1 MNHPISVILLAA
13 GDSKR
18 FQGNKLLH
26 LVKGRPL
33 FTYAMDLIEALEVDE
48 KIVVTQYEPIAI
60 YARNRGIKVVYNE
73 GNVEIGSS
81 IKKGVEV
88 SSAAHDLLFLTGDT
102 PYLKLTTLE
111 KLIESHKEKDPLI
124 TCSRNKGKYIQPNL
138 FSHKL
143 RRELLSLEG
152 KIGGKQIIQRHSGA
166 IQGVEISDE
175 ECFDI
180 DTRKDSII

>member
-1 MNHPISVILLAA
+1 MNHPISIILLVA

-26 LVKGRPL
+26 PVKGRPL
-33 FTYAMDLIEALEVDE
+33 FTYAMDLIEVLEVEE

-81 IKKGVEV
+81 IKKGVE
-88 SSAAHDLLFLTGDT
+88 AANPIHDLLFLTGDT
-102 PYLKLTTLE
+102 PYLKLATLE
-111 KLIESHKEKDPLI
+111 KLIESHKEKGTFI
-124 TCSRNKGKYIQPNL
+124 TCSKNKSQYIQPSL

-152 KIGGKQIIQRHSGA
+152 KIGGKQIIQRHPGA
-166 IQGVEISDE
+166 IQSVEISDE

-180 DTRKDSII
+180 DRREDIK